1 MISSSRKHPLV
12 SAAIFLS
19 LPLLFW
25 IGCSSWHYTVS
36 EKSDIAFYQPPQTTH
51 LLDNPDPGRPRN
63 IILCIGDGMGTNQIA
78 LARQAAAGAA
88 GRLWMERMPYT
99 ALVSTH
105 NVRGEVTD
113 SAAAITA
120 ILCGIK
126 TRNDRLGQDE
136 KGVNWISLPQ
146 RLQSDGCRLG
156 VVVTSAIT
164 HATPAG
170 MAAHVP
176 NRDMEARIAEQMFD
190 ARIDV
195 LLGGGRK
202 YWLPESEPE
211 GLRADRRN
219 LLAEAQRAGYTLVR
233 NQQQLQ
239 AVEQGRVLGLF
250 QAEALTTLP
259 PEPSL
264 QEMTQAALRILTNSK
279 PEKPFFLLIEG
290 SQIDWACHANQEEV
304 CIRQTLLFDLA
315 VREALN
321 YAAADKQT
329 LVLVTADHETGELTL
344 SGGSLKPNLMK
355 AHWSSK
361 NHSAAQVAL
370 FAFGPGAEQFTGV
383 LDNTEISRRIAHLLG
398 IEDFPKTLPKKRA
411 AAQSTSIQ
419 MVSILSK

>member
-1 MISSSRKHPLV
+1 MISSPRKLLV
-12 SAAIFLS
+12 SAAVFLS
-19 LPLLFW
+19 LSLLFW

-36 EKSDIAFYQPPQTTH
+36 EKSDIAFYQPPQTTQR
-51 LLDNPDPGRPRN
+51 LDNPGPGRPHN
-63 IILCIGDGMGTNQIA
+63 IILCIGDGMGINQIA

-120 ILCGIK
+120 ILCSIK

-146 RLQSDGCRLG
+146 RLQSEGCRLG
-156 VVVTSAIT
+156 VVATSTIT

-170 MAAHVP
+170 MAAHIH
-176 NRDMEARIAEQMFD
+176 NRDLEARIAEQMFN

-195 LLGGGRK
+195 MLGGGRK
-202 YWLPESEPE
+202 YWLPDSEPE
-211 GLRADRRN
+211 GLRTDRRH
-219 LLAEAQRAGYTLVR
+219 LLAEAQQAGYTLVR
-233 NQQQLQ
+233 NRQHLQ

-250 QAEALTTLP
+250 QADALTTLP

-290 SQIDWACHANQEEV
+290 SQIDWACHANQEKV

-355 AHWSSK
+355 ARWSSK
-361 NHSAAQVAL
+361 NHSAAQVPL

-383 LDNTEISRRIAHLLG
+383 LDNTEISRRIAQLLG
-398 IEDFPKTLPKKRA
+398 IEDFPKALPKKRA
-411 AAQSTSIQ
+411 AAQLPSIHMVSTS
-419 MVSILSK
+419 SK